1 MTDHI
6 MEETVNEINAG
17 NSLPAF
23 TSSYNPNVER
33 ERFRK
38 KLRYFFM
45 NPIDKWKVKGKLP
58 WKLGLQVIKI
68 IIVTLQLL
76 IFGSNMSKYLTHQGT
91 LVVTFREL
99 FMADWD
105 PVREVMTYP
114 PTAGPYAVYT
124 RHDLYSHINK
134 AIAVYSDFTESA
146 IGIFGYGRNV
156 SAENRMSPI
165 LFCKEY
171 YAHGEAIPTTFFYNY
186 TNLMEY
192 ECLEIFNETMQPGDP
207 SWHDFSIEEYLKVH
221 NFSLAFERLNF
232 ITLSF
237 PVRTIY
243 LNTMDHSDEPDCY
256 DVNITI
262 TYDNTLHDG
271 QTLINLESQ
280 NIRKPC
286 NGRIDHTDDY
296 RKTYAVVTLN
306 IFVIALST
314 ISLLLCLRSMYR
326 ANKLRRQTVEFIK
339 YNLGKDL
346 NLQDQMYFID
356 FWMVMI
362 IVNDIMIII
371 GSVIKLMLEKRVF
384 ESIHFS
390 SCSFFLGIGNLLVWM
405 GLLRYLGF
413 FRKYNVLILTIR
425 KALPNILRFMLCTI
439 LLYGGFCLCGWLIL
453 GPYHIKFTQLSTTSE
468 CLFSLLNGDD
478 MFATFEA
485 LDPKAPRSIWWFS
498 RLYLYIFISLFIY
511 IILSLAI
518 SIIMDAYDTI
528 KNYYETGFPL
538 SELQR
543 FVAESPE
550 ESYNDSEPA
559 QSEYNHGFSGETD
572 VTAGGSVGTTF
583 AGMWDKFKG
592 RGRTEYQRI

>member
-1 MTDHI
+1 MDEPNDELNT
-6 MEETVNEINAG
+6 N

-23 TSSYNPNVER
+23 TSSYGPNVER
-33 ERFRK
+33 EQFRR
-38 KLRYFFM
+38 KLNYFFM
-45 NPIDKWKVKGKLP
+45 NPINKWKVKGKLP

-99 FMADWD
+99 FMSDWD

-124 RHDLYSHINK
+124 QADLYKHINK
-134 AIAVYSDFTESA
+134 AIAVYSQFTGSS
-146 IGIFGYGRNV
+146 IGLFGYGRNK
-156 SAENRMSPI
+156 SDHNPMSPVS
-165 LFCKEY
+165 FCKEF
-171 YAHGEAIPTTFFYNY
+171 YAHGEAIPNLFYYNY
-186 TNLMEY
+186 TNLIEY
-192 ECLEIFNETMQPGDP
+192 KCIEIFQEDMLPGDP
-207 SWHDFSIEEYLKVH
+207 AWQDFSIENYLNKTGDTLEFH
-221 NFSLAFERLNF
+221 KLNF
-232 ITLSF
+232 IKLSF

-280 NIRKPC
+280 NFRRTC
-286 NGRIDHTDDY
+286 NGKIDHTDDY
-296 RKTYAVVTLN
+296 RKTYAVITLN

-314 ISLLLCLRSMYR
+314 ISFLLCLRSMYR
-326 ANKLRRQTVEFIK
+326 ANKLRLRTVEFFK
-339 YNLGKDL
+339 NNLGKDL
-346 NLQDQMYFID
+346 KMSDQMYFLD

-362 IVNDIMIII
+362 IINDVMIII
-371 GSVIKLMLEKRVF
+371 GSMMKLMLEKRIF

-390 SCSFFLGIGNLLVWM
+390 TCSFFLGIGNLFVWM

-485 LDPKAPRSIWWFS
+485 LDPKAPASIWWFS
-498 RLYLYIFISLFIY
+498 RLYLYVFISLFIY

-528 KNYYETGFPL
+528 KTFYETGFPL
-538 SELQR
+538 SDLQVS
-543 FVAESPE
+543 FI
-550 ESYNDSEPA
+550 
-559 QSEYNHGFSGETD
+559 
-572 VTAGGSVGTTF
+572 
-583 AGMWDKFKG
+583 K
-592 RGRTEYQRI
+592 I